1 MDWKLSKS
9 IYITVFLI
17 INIVLLIVLY
27 NQYNVQERHE
37 SSRSQSISK
46 SADYKT
52 NVDALKNI
60 KLSVLNGMQHEFQS
74 ETSMDQSGITQ
85 NVFEVKDLELD
96 STKIKEYIDKE
107 VFRGSEYT
115 YDSENSIS
123 DTIYYNQMYDSLP
136 IFNNSVGRIK
146 VVKESDG
153 ALRFEQGYISNISV
167 NEYSKKVQVN
177 DPIKLAE
184 ELAKEKVISKEAVLK
199 SSTLGHYVVLLND
212 EDQQVLLRPKWK
224 LVIEEDDR
232 TRIIYVDAINASEE
246 IIEGE

>member
-27 NQYNVQERHE
+27 NQYNIQERHE
-37 SSRSQSISK
+37 SSRNQSISK

-96 STKIKEYIDKE
+96 ATIVKAHIDKE
-107 VFRGSEYT
+107 IYRGSEYT
-115 YDSENSIS
+115 FDSESSTS

-136 IFNNSVGRIK
+136 IFNNSVARIK
-146 VVKESDG
+146 VVKESGG

-167 NEYSKKVQVN
+167 NEYSKQVQVS

-184 ELAKEKVISKEAVLK
+184 ELAQEKVISKEAVLK
-199 SSTLGHYVVLLND
+199 SSTLGHYVILLND
-212 EDQQVLLRPKWK
+212 EEQQVLLRPKWK